1 MTNEDRDPLL
11 QSLFAEAE
19 QELDGSA
26 LTAQVMAR
34 TRSFR
39 LTLLAGGAFALVLL
53 LATAR
58 LVFGVPLFDFA
69 VLISEVLATPL
80 VNLGEGWL
88 ALLLLPVNTIA
99 SLLVIMFKAL
109 RVFQK
114 KVAGAS
120 FSSY

>member
-39 LTLLAGGAFALVLL
+39 LMLLAGSASALLLL
-53 LATAR
+53 LAGVR

-109 RVFQK
+109 RAFQK
-114 KVAGAS
+114 KVTGAS
-120 FSSY
+120 FSAY

>member
-39 LTLLAGGAFALVLL
+39 LTLLAGGASALLLL
-53 LATAR
+53 LAGVR
-58 LVFGVPLFDFA
+58 LVFDVPLFDFA

>member
-19 QELDGSA
+19 QELDGGV

-39 LTLLAGGAFALVLL
+39 LTLLAGSASALLLL
-53 LATAR
+53 LAGVR

-69 VLISEVLATPL
+69 MLISEVFATPL
-80 VNLGEGWL
+80 VNLGDGWL
-88 ALLLLPVNTIA
+88 GLLLLPVNTIA
-99 SLLVIMFKAL
+99 SLLVILFKTL
-109 RVFQK
+109 RVIQK

-120 FSSY
+120 FSAY

>member
-19 QELDGSA
+19 QELDGGV

-39 LTLLAGGAFALVLL
+39 LTLLAGSASALLLL
-53 LATAR
+53 LAGVR

-69 VLISEVLATPL
+69 MLISEVFATPL
-80 VNLGEGWL
+80 VNLGDGWL
-88 ALLLLPVNTIA
+88 GLLLLPVNTIA
-99 SLLVIMFKAL
+99 SLLVILFKTL
-109 RVFQK
+109 RVIQK

-120 FSSY
+120 FGAH

>member
-39 LTLLAGGAFALVLL
+39 LTLLAGGASALLLL
-53 LATAR
+53 LAGAR
-58 LVFGVPLFDFA
+58 LVFDVPLFDFA

>member
-19 QELDGSA
+19 QELDGSV

-39 LTLLAGGAFALVLL
+39 LTLLAGGASALLLL
-53 LATAR
+53 LASVR

-69 VLISEVLATPL
+69 MLISEVLATPL
-80 VNLGEGWL
+80 VNLGDGWL
-88 ALLLLPVNTIA
+88 GLLLLPVNTVA
-99 SLLVIMFKAL
+99 SLLVILFKTL
-109 RVFQK
+109 RVIQK

-120 FSSY
+120 FSAY

>member
-11 QSLFAEAE
+11 QSLFTEAD
-19 QELDGSA
+19 QELDGA
-26 LTAQVMAR
+26 HLTAQVMAR
-34 TRSFR
+34 TRNFR
-39 LTLLAGGAFALVLL
+39 LLLVAGGASALVLL

-69 VLISEVLATPL
+69 VLVSDVLATPL

-88 ALLLLPVNTIA
+88 ALVLLPVNTIA
-99 SLLVIMFKAL
+99 SLLVIMFRAL

-120 FSSY
+120 FGAY